1 MGQDSVLVVEV
12 DKSDPKAGLDTVQD
26 KKDMETTPKLGL
38 DYDEHNKDKG
48 VIGSD
53 PIVGLESKSNWLDED
68 RKLTDRVFE
77 DISNMGFNCSPKIIE
92 SKEEFGAS
100 KHALPL
106 SAIQSEREN
115 VELVLVGVEEED
127 CSDSSEEDVNFC
139 NAERV
144 FFPEFEQKKDLKR
157 RFGSLMRFQD
167 KNHDELMD
175 IGEGVSLLEMVV
187 RHLDGDLSTP
197 SAQVEPLPRVHIL
210 RIRAS
215 KGAYIYFRLLF
226 GFCLAPTPYAVH
238 RLDLGHRRS
247 VVYTITTDRFTVTVR
262 SQHHPSLAVQHHRR
276 TWGSI

>member
-167 KNHDELMD
+167 KVISSTDRKKRDRALQREKKNLK
-175 IGEGVSLLEMVV
+175 EGNDSVLSGKSLTDSDLVAHSKILIKRARETLKLGKSVGI
-187 RHLDGDLSTP
+187 RIEGNEEEAIGDL
-197 SAQVEPLPRVHIL
+197 A
-210 RIRAS
+210 
-215 KGAYIYFRLLF
+215 RLE
-226 GFCLAPTPYAVH
+226 
-238 RLDLGHRRS
+238 
-247 VVYTITTDRFTVTVR
+247 
-262 SQHHPSLAVQHHRR
+262 SL
-276 TWGSI
+276 